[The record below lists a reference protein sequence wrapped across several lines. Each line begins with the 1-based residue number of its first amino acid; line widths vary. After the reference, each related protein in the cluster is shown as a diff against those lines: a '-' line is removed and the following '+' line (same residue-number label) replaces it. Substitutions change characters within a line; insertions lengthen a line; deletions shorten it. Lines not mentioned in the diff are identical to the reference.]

1 MTTGS
6 WDPDSK
12 KSASNITVDG
22 ELLRRLLTIAEG
34 PDLMQLETQMSE
46 QDQKQNAIMQ
56 ADLTAWQSA
65 LGDYSDEQ
73 LIALIRFF
81 TLVEMKLG
89 HWVGGAKSP
98 VIYINKILRSRGSKL
113 DKEMLLWI
121 KQHSDNRFIPNG
133 SPF

>member
-12 KSASNITVDG
+12 KSASNISIDS
-22 ELLRRLLTIAEG
+22 ELLARLLTIAEG
-34 PDLMQLETQMSE
+34 PDLMQLETLMSE
-46 QDQKQNAIMQ
+46 QDQQQNAIMQ
-56 ADLTAWQSA
+56 ADLAAWQSA

-89 HWVGGAKSP
+89 HWVGGAKAP
-98 VIYINKILRSRGSKL
+98 VI
-113 DKEMLLWI
+113 
-121 KQHSDNRFIPNG
+121 
-133 SPF
+133 